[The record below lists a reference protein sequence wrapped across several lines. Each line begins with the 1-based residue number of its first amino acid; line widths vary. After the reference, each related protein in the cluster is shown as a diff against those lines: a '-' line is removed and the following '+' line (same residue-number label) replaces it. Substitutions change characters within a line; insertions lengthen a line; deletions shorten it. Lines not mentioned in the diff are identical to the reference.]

1 MYENLFFKSG
11 RCAKCNAR
19 EVVVMG
25 TQKRRGTGIC
35 SRCDQELFDKTAA
48 LQKSRYLSGG
58 PVNPRFNKN
67 PNTVRR
73 AHG

>member
-11 RCAKCNAR
+11 RCAKCSGN

-25 TQKRRGTGIC
+25 TQKKRGFGIC
-35 SRCDQELFDKTAA
+35 RRCDPDLFQKAA
-48 LQKSRYLSGG
+48 EFQKSRYLSGG

-67 PNTVRR
+67 PNHPRR
-73 AHG
+73 